1 MAQLLR
7 QAIDSGAPPSLARIP
22 MTPEDVAASY
32 EEAYGADEDRADEGN
47 RDAKAKKART
57 PARARPGMG
66 KRDVATGL
74 PTVTK
79 PRGRRLNCQA
89 QMWQQRAATPPL
101 HAGRLLVVGM
111 EQERWDKAAE
121 G

>member
-1 MAQLLR
+1 MAR
-7 QAIDSGAPPSLARIP
+7 S
-22 MTPEDVAASY
+22 
-32 EEAYGADEDRADEGN
+32 
-47 RDAKAKKART
+47 K
-57 PARARPGMG
+57 MG

-74 PTVTK
+74 PAVTK

-101 HAGRLLVVGM
+101 HADRLLITGM
-111 EQERWDKAAE
+111 KQERWDKAAV